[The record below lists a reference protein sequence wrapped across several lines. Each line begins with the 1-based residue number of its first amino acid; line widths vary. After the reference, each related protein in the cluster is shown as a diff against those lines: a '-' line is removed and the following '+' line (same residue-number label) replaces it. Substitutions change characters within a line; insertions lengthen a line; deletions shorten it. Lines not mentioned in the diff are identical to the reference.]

1 MHSSFSKKK
10 KGVVFLQEYTVK
22 LSPLEFRPLYFQ
34 TAQPLFQHA
43 MFSIICEGVTA
54 KNWQILDE
62 QGKFG
67 FLKCQG

>member
-54 KNWQILDE
+54 KN
-62 QGKFG
+62 
-67 FLKCQG
+67 